1 MTKFKEHPAQH
12 DEYNSSREYPFY
24 IVALSKDAIEGL
36 DDYIKNIPKD
46 DEQWWSCKQD
56 HFDQKTGEIAE
67 KDFRVCDI
75 HAPLRNSFPHT
86 VGMNMF
92 NFVNNKNYQMDI
104 STFEFQIL
112 RYREGGQFSW
122 HCDYGIAPKTDVWR
136 KLSMSVQLSG
146 PEDYEGGDLVLVD
159 YLNQHC
165 EIPKSKGAA
174 VVFDARCPHKAFPL
188 TKGERLVLVGWASGP
203 KLK

>member
-1 MTKFKEHPAQH
+1 MKKFEEHTAQH
-12 DEYNSSREYPFY
+12 DAYNYSREDPFY
-24 IVALSKDAIEGL
+24 IVALSKDAMEGL
-36 DDYIKNIPKD
+36 DDYVKNIPKD

-56 HFDQKTGEIAE
+56 HFE
-67 KDFRVCDI
+67 KDGTVKEKNFRVCDI
-75 HAPLRNSFPHT
+75 HAPQRNSFPHM

-92 NFVNNKNYQMDI
+92 NFVNKKNYQMDI

-112 RYREGGQFSW
+112 RYRAGGQFSW

-136 KLSMSVQLSG
+136 KLSISVQLSS
-146 PEDYEGGDLVLVD
+146 PEEYEGGDLVLVD
-159 YLNQHC
+159 YFNQHC
-165 EIPKSKGAA
+165 EIPKSKGAS

-188 TKGERLVLVGWASGP
+188 TSGERLVLVGWASGP